1 MPEGH
6 AKSIKI
12 LVRQLAEYL
21 DVNVILG
28 KTLRI
33 LRHAECFEPVR
44 KVLHCAAPSATVVSA
59 FTPGYPTSP
68 QT

>member
-1 MPEGH
+1 VPEGH

-44 KVLHCAAPSATVVSA
+44 KVPALRRTLSD
-59 FTPGYPTSP
+59 GR
-68 QT
+68 